1 MGAPTIKA
9 VILRQ
14 HIKQDGSV
22 NVKIRVTHN
31 RVVKYLPT
39 LEFAHKG
46 DYAPRTLEIKSNSL
60 NKSLMDLVEKMEHA
74 VSDLD
79 PFVVSTMTTADL
91 CNYITKSL
99 ASQEKFKLDF
109 FAFAREWLQSK
120 AKYSAG
126 NYKSALNSFAS
137 FLGSDSIDIAA
148 ITSSLMRRYEAHL
161 HEKHGKHARAVSL
174 YTSSIAAIHAEARK
188 RYNDDET
195 GKPKILNPF
204 EFYKPPK
211 QKPAKKFALPKETIQ
226 KLIDVRHSL
235 DELHKL
241 AVDVF
246 LLSFV
251 TMGTNVPDLYEA
263 TLEGDTIHYYRMKV
277 RERRHDKGEMIIR
290 LEPICKKL
298 LEDMTDPNGIRAFK
312 LHNQYTFYK
321 AIADKA
327 NVRLKKV
334 AELIGVKPFS
344 MKAARHTWP
353 SIAYSIGIPEG
364 VINDCLCHVDPDMAV
379 TDIYIKKDW
388 SVLWKANKKVLKQFK
403 WK

>member
-60 NKSLMDLVEKMEHA
+60 NKSLMDLVQKMEHA
-74 VSDLD
+74 ISELD
-79 PFVVSTMTTADL
+79 TFVVSTMTTDEI
-91 CNYITKSL
+91 CKHITKSL

-109 FAFAREWLQSK
+109 FAFGQEYAATKS
-120 AKYSAG
+120 KYSSV
-126 NYKSALNSFAS
+126 NYRCALNSFAS
-137 FLGSDSIDIAA
+137 FLGSDTLDISGV
-148 ITSSLMRRYEAHL
+148 TSSLMRRYEAHL
-161 HEKHGKHARAVSL
+161 HEKYGKHARAVSL
-174 YTSSIAAIHAEARK
+174 YTSSIAAIHSEARK
-188 RYNDDET
+188 KYNDDET

-235 DELHKL
+235 DDLHKL
-241 AVDVF
+241 AVDTF

-251 TMGTNVPDLYEA
+251 TMGTNIPDLHEA
-263 TLEGDTIHYYRMKV
+263 TRDGDTIHYYRTKV

-298 LEDMTDPNGIRAFK
+298 LEDMADPTGKKAFK
-312 LHNQYTFYK
+312 LHNQYTCYK
-321 AIADKA
+321 AMSGKG

-334 AELIGVKPFS
+334 AEMIGVQPFS

-388 SVLWKANKKVLKQFK
+388 SVLWKANKKVLKLFK